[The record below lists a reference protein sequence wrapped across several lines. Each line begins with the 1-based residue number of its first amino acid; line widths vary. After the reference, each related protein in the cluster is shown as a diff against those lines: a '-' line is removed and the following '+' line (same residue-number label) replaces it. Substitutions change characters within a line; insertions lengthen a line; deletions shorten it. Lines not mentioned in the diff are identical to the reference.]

1 MNKNK
6 VTLLI
11 ITNIIFSLATYLGL
25 CVIAAY
31 SISTRLTILKAILNL
46 IYYIGFIFLFVT
58 SSNKHSCL
66 NIITQNI

>member
-11 ITNIIFSLATYLGL
+11 IINVVFSLATYLGL

-31 SISTRLTILKAILNL
+31 SISARLTILKAILNL
-46 IYYIGFIFLFVT
+46 IYYIGFI
-58 SSNKHSCL
+58 
-66 NIITQNI
+66 